1 MAYLMFRGKV
11 KDYETWKPM
20 FDGLADIRKEYGA
33 KGGRLF
39 RIADNPNELVVLM
52 EWESIEKARKYTQS
66 EHIKKAFER
75 GGVIGKPESLFS
87 FLEEVEQV
95 SV

>member
-1 MAYLMFRGKV
+1 MAYLLFRGKV
-11 KDYETWKPM
+11 KDYKKWKPI
-20 FDGLADIRKEYGA
+20 FDEFADIRKKYGS

-39 RIADNPNELVVLM
+39 RNADNPNEPVILI

-66 EHIKKAFER
+66 EEIKKAFER
-75 GGVIGKPESLFS
+75 GGVIGKPEFY

-95 SV
+95 SG